1 MKSSSFIDDTLSQC
15 QRVILDRLE
24 IEKVVTDMVGV
35 VEIFWIGHDLKEL
48 QIKLAV
54 SNARSETLIEETQ
67 NLLKEKAVYD
77 LELDRIRSEAASVR
91 ESLVHDVGFILSESK
106 KNDQYQKRIKE
117 LEERVLELVHC
128 DRNNDRNIMDNESN
142 NTTTPLQQRLSNN
155 GEFQYEFSNAFTEN
169 TLECAANPS
178 PILSV
183 SIQKFS
189 NLIFSLEDSTF
200 LLAISYL
207 EMVEVSNVAFLNR
220 RLFIRIGKLLQYES
234 KINKDDW
241 LLNQSDSLISIDP
254 QQLNVTHE
262 IGGGFSLEKASE
274 NTSPS
279 VNGIDLPSSIP
290 ISGTPSKN
298 IHGEG
303 RLFGKFS
310 MLLAAAD
317 TMLPPG
323 LTAGMMNGVW
333 NPLAFAP
340 SSSSKNDAKSGAGAS
355 PMGMHIIHV
364 QMEICMCICIVIFTS
379 IYMCTYIYIYIYTY
393 KCMHI
398 YTYI

>member
-1 MKSSSFIDDTLSQC
+1 MKISSFIDDTLSQC
-15 QRVILDRLE
+15 QRVILDRLD
-24 IEKVVTDMVGV
+24 IERVVTDMVGV
-35 VEIFWIGHDLKEL
+35 VEIFWIGHELKEL

-54 SNARSETLIEETQ
+54 SNACSETLIEETQ
-67 NLLKEKAVYD
+67 NLLEEKAVYD

-91 ESLVHDVGFILSESK
+91 ESLVHDVGFILSESR

-128 DRNNDRNIMDNESN
+128 DRNNDRNIIDNESN
-142 NTTTPLQQRLSNN
+142 NMSTPLQQRLSNDR
-155 GEFQYEFSNAFTEN
+155 EFQYEFSEAFTEN
-169 TLECAANPS
+169 TSEYTANPS

-189 NLIFSLEDSTF
+189 NLISSLEDSTF

-207 EMVEVSNVAFLNR
+207 EVAEVANVSFLNR

-241 LLNQSDSLISIDP
+241 LLNQNDSLISMDP
-254 QQLNVTHE
+254 QQLNVIHE
-262 IGGGFSLEKASE
+262 ISLEKASE
-274 NTSPS
+274 NVSPS
-279 VNGIDLPSSIP
+279 VNGIDLSSSMP
-290 ISGTPSKN
+290 INGTPSKN

-340 SSSSKNDAKSGAGAS
+340 SSSSKSDAKSGAGAS
-355 PMGMHIIHV
+355 PMGMILLMHV
-364 QMEICMCICIVIFTS
+364 HLKICLRTCIVMS
-379 IYMCTYIYIYIYTY
+379 ISTYVYTYIYTY
-393 KCMHI
+393 I
-398 YTYI
+398 YTR